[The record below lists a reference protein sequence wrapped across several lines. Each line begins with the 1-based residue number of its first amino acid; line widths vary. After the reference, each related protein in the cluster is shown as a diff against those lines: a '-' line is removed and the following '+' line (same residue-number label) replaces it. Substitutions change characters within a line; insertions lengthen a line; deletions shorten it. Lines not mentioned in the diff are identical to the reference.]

1 MKFNKPSQKTLL
13 QVSLYHNVFDPKILD
28 LVKLI
33 NDFPDDFN
41 PIPGIKNP
49 PAEQKA
55 DVPIVTLWAK
65 GENDDEKTGAIS
77 FFYNRIILATYY
89 KHWKLDFIYKIISKI
104 LEINGADFKINK
116 VSVQIND
123 LFDYPDNPVK
133 EFYQHL
139 GLKQNICKE
148 EALHDVSFAL
158 RYTLPHDKQDV
169 LMNFEAMTCAA
180 GAGKSVDEAP
190 DSITVYQT
198 AKWKCTDNNKV
209 NDFIKFAW
217 QTREE
222 KLKSF

>member
-1 MKFNKPSQKTLL
+1 M
-13 QVSLYHNVFDPKILD
+13 QVSLSHNVFDPKIPD

-49 PAEQKA
+49 PAEQKR

-65 GENDDEKTGAIS
+65 GENADEKTGALL
-77 FFYNRIILATYY
+77 FFYDRIFLVTHY

-104 LEINGADFKINK
+104 LEINGTGFKINNI
-116 VSVQIND
+116 SVQMSD
-123 LFDYPDNPVK
+123 LFNYSENPLK

-139 GLKQNICKE
+139 GLKQSICKE

-158 RYTLPHDKQDV
+158 RYTLPYDGQDV
-169 LMNFEAMTCAA
+169 LMNFEAITCAT
-180 GAGKSVDEAP
+180 GTGKSLDEEP

-198 AKWKCTDNNKV
+198 AKWKCTDPNKV

-217 QTREE
+217 KTREE